1 MQNSQEL
8 LQNTLQPTIQKDNS
22 LSIYRGELSTMTVIN
37 EMKRLKYAFP
47 QLPQGFYD
55 ILSDRIKANGFSDD
69 RLKDAINN
77 IIDNC
82 IYPVPSIAN
91 IISFDKR
98 VKLYTYTEI
107 LDLVNQ
113 FGASVWNSY
122 KAIETGSK
130 RRLYASIAEIE
141 KFNLKVLQK

>member
-1 MQNSQEL
+1 
-8 LQNTLQPTIQKDNS
+8 
-22 LSIYRGELSTMTVIN
+22 
-37 EMKRLKYAFP
+37 MKRLKNAFP

-69 RLKDAINN
+69 RLKDAINSL
-77 IIDNC
+77 IDNC

-98 VKLYTYTEI
+98 VKLYTYSE
-107 LDLVNQ
+107 LVNLINES
-113 FGASVWNSY
+113 GAIIWDEF

-130 RRLYASIAEIE
+130 RRLYASIADIE